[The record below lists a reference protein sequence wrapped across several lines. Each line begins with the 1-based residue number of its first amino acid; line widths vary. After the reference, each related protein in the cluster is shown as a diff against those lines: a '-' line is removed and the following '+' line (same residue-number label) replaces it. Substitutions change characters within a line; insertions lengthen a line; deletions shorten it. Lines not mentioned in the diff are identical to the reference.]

1 MSLSSAPSCKTL
13 PHGAGSAAAMSAAKP
28 AGPAARASAAPAT
41 LAAVWPLVVLFCLLW
56 SAAFA
61 VAKVGIADCPP
72 LILLGT
78 RFILAGAMMLGL
90 AFMTGGFKGM
100 RTRDVVVLAGL
111 GLVNNALYLG
121 LTWCGMATLSSG
133 YTAVVVSAAPLL
145 TAFIAAPVLSE
156 RLTWAKFGG
165 LVLGMVGVA
174 IVVRSRLGGGG
185 EDPVGTLL
193 VVGGLVSIA
202 VGTVLFKRL
211 DPRGSLWA
219 INAVQSLSAGFA
231 TLPVGL
237 AIEDVS
243 AIRLTPALGLSFAAL
258 VVGASI
264 AAYWLWFY
272 LLRRVSATGASSL
285 HFLMPPLGLLFGWL
299 FLGEPVAAADLI
311 GIVPIAVGI
320 GLVTRA
326 PSVRKAGG

>member
-1 MSLSSAPSCKTL
+1 
-13 PHGAGSAAAMSAAKP
+13 MSASKP
-28 AGPAARASAAPAT
+28 VGPVGRAPTAPAT
-41 LAAVWPLVVLFCLLW
+41 RAAVWPLVVLFCLLW

-100 RTRDVVVLAGL
+100 RTRDFAVLAGL

-145 TAFIAAPVLSE
+145 TAVLAAPLLGE
-156 RLTWAKFGG
+156 RLTWAKLGG
-165 LVLGMVGVA
+165 LLLGMVGVA
-174 IVVRSRLGGGG
+174 MVVRSRLGGGG

-243 AIRLTPALGLSFAAL
+243 AIRFTPALGLSFAAL

-299 FLGEPVAAADLI
+299 LLGEPVAAADLI

-326 PSVRKAGG
+326 PSAPRAGH

>member
-13 PHGAGSAAAMSAAKP
+13 PHAAAGATATPASKP
-28 AGPAARASAAPAT
+28 VGPVGRAGAAPAT

-100 RTRDVVVLAGL
+100 RTRDFVVLAGL

-145 TAFIAAPVLSE
+145 TAFIAAPVLGE
-156 RLTWAKFGG
+156 RLTWAKLGG
-165 LVLGMVGVA
+165 LILGMVGVA

-243 AIRLTPALGLSFAAL
+243 AIRFTPALGLSFAAL
-258 VVGASI
+258 VIGASI

-326 PSVRKAGG
+326 PSARKGRG

>member
-13 PHGAGSAAAMSAAKP
+13 PHGAASVAAMSAPKP
-28 AGPAARASAAPAT
+28 AGPTARASAAPAT

-78 RFILAGAMMLGL
+78 RFILAGVIMLGL

-100 RTRDVVVLAGL
+100 RGRDIAVLAGL

-145 TAFIAAPVLSE
+145 TAFIAAPVLGE

-165 LVLGMVGVA
+165 LVLGMLGVA

-258 VVGASI
+258 VIGASI

-299 FLGEPVAAADLI
+299 LLGEPVAAADLI

-326 PSVRKAGG
+326 PPAQKAGS